1 MTTTTDHTTV
11 FTRPTGD
18 DAFELPPTRGVGTTT
33 AAPRRRHDVDV
44 DVDVVTIPARRHVAR
59 ETHPYSDTLNVL
71 NGEIT
76 RTTNDTDPTT
86 VAHGTSWHV
95 ATDHRHEATN
105 HGPCDAVVVTLVGV

>member
-33 AAPRRRHDVDV
+33 TAPR
-44 DVDVVTIPARRHVAR
+44 RRHVAR
-59 ETHPYSDTLNVL
+59 ETHPYSDTPMSS
-71 NGEIT
+71 T
-76 RTTNDTDPTT
+76 ARSPAPPTTPTPTT
-86 VAHGTSWHV
+86 VAGDTSWHV
-95 ATDHRHEATN
+95 ATDHRHELTN